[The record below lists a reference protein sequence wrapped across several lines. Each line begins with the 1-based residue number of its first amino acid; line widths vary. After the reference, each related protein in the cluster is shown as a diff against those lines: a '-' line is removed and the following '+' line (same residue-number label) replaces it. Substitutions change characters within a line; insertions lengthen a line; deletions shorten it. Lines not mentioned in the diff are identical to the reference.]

1 MNFLKL
7 QRQTTLAILIL
18 LITPLMATSQDSI
31 TLRLKL
37 KTGQTFD
44 MFVGSDMQMD
54 IKMGDTTLSMDM
66 EMEQRMRHNV
76 VEVRDNGDIKIGTTP
91 EASKSKMMMMNGMGF
106 EYDSD
111 NPNLDDPT
119 VASMHD
125 AFSTTIGRTINMT
138 MSPLGKVKEY
148 SGLEQYFEELVRDE
162 PGTEGLKDMFSDESL
177 KELMDQFTGLYPENA
192 VKVGDTWE
200 VTLSWKQFG
209 MDMVYDYTLLEIN
222 NGVAKIGAKGKMDID
237 LAKVMESMTQM
248 TEEMGFE
255 YQMTGSFDSSFE
267 LNSTDGW
274 IDNMVQNMTV
284 SGFMKMKLPEGAS
297 LDDIG
302 LVNATI
308 DGNGKVIIPLDM
320 KLVQTMTRKEH

>member
-66 EMEQRMRHNV
+66 EMEQRMRYNV

-111 NPNLDDPT
+111 NPN
-119 VASMHD
+119 
-125 AFSTTIGRTINMT
+125 
-138 MSPLGKVKEY
+138 
-148 SGLEQYFEELVRDE
+148 
-162 PGTEGLKDMFSDESL
+162 
-177 KELMDQFTGLYPENA
+177 
-192 VKVGDTWE
+192 
-200 VTLSWKQFG
+200 
-209 MDMVYDYTLLEIN
+209 
-222 NGVAKIGAKGKMDID
+222 
-237 LAKVMESMTQM
+237 
-248 TEEMGFE
+248 
-255 YQMTGSFDSSFE
+255 
-267 LNSTDGW
+267 
-274 IDNMVQNMTV
+274 
-284 SGFMKMKLPEGAS
+284 
-297 LDDIG
+297 
-302 LVNATI
+302 
-308 DGNGKVIIPLDM
+308 
-320 KLVQTMTRKEH
+320 